1 MQNAMSPAESA
12 AVQAAVT
19 DLIAAETL
27 PISLAAQWLETPL
40 GPMLAVAGERGLHIL
55 EFLDRA
61 ILSKELTQLRR
72 AFGGVAF
79 GPNPV
84 LTALAGQ
91 LAEYFDGARTAF
103 DLPLAP
109 VGGAFHHSVW
119 TALREIPIGVT
130 CSYKDLSL
138 RLGNLKAIRAVA
150 QANGANPISI
160 LIPCH
165 RVIGADGT
173 LVGYG
178 GKLWRKRWLLA
189 HEQRHAPA
197 ETGAQLG
204 LPGFG

>member
-1 MQNAMSPAESA
+1 MQKDMSPAEWA
-12 AVQAAVT
+12 AVQAAVS

-27 PISLAAQWLETPL
+27 PVALAAVWLETPL
-40 GPMLAVAGERGLHIL
+40 GPMLAVAGDSGLHIL

-72 AFGGVAF
+72 TVGGVAF
-79 GPNPV
+79 GPHLI
-84 LTALAGQ
+84 LTKLAGQ
-91 LAEYFDGARTAF
+91 LAEYFDGSRTAF

-109 VGGAFHHSVW
+109 VGGAFHQSVW
-119 TALREIPIGVT
+119 AALRDIPVGVT

-197 ETGAQLG
+197 EAGAQLG
-204 LPGFG
+204 LPGLG